1 MSEEN
6 DTHTESPA
14 SADEPTITEPKP
26 AFVFGM
32 AEILGVLGIIAGLL
46 FVGVEIG
53 QNTAGIRGSTYQDLT
68 ASSVDLLEQFLVYP
82 ELNSAAVAWI
92 SGEGYETLPQDLQSK
107 FSTFLMMF
115 VRHLESAY
123 RQTLEDTVAPE
134 VMERWVN
141 YPLFDSPLFPPWLSQ
156 RRNLIDP
163 LFLDYF
169 EELKGLRLDE
179 VAGPG

>member
-6 DTHTESPA
+6 HTHTESPA
-14 SADEPTITEPKP
+14 SADDATITKPKP
-26 AFVFGM
+26 AYVFGM

-53 QNTAGIRGSTYQDLT
+53 QNTAGIRGGTYQDLT
-68 ASSVDLLEQFLVYP
+68 SSSTNLLEQFLVYP
-82 ELNSAAVAWI
+82 ELNGAAAVWI
-92 SGEGYETLPQDLQSK
+92 SGEGYETLSPELRSK
-107 FSTFLMMF
+107 FSIFLMMF

-141 YPLFDSPLFPPWLSQ
+141 YPLFDSPLFPPWLNE

>member
-1 MSEEN
+1 MLNEN
-6 DTHTESPA
+6 DTQGESA
-14 SADEPTITEPKP
+14 ESTDKSTSTEPKP
-26 AFVFGM
+26 GYVFGM
-32 AEILGVLGIIAGLL
+32 AEILGVVGIIAGLL

-53 QNTAGIRGSTYQDLT
+53 QNTAGIRGSTYQELT
-68 ASSVDLLEQFLVYP
+68 ASSSHLLEQMLVYP
-82 ELNSAAVAWI
+82 ELNLAAGAWI
-92 SGEGYETLPQDLQSK
+92 DGGRYESLPPDLQVK

-141 YPLFDSPLFPPWLSQ
+141 YPLFDSPLFPAWLNQ

-163 LFLDYF
+163 LFLEYF
-169 EELKGLRLDE
+169 GELKGLSFDE
-179 VAGPG
+179 P

>member
-1 MSEEN
+1 MSEKS

-14 SADEPTITEPKP
+14 SADETTITKPKP
-26 AFVFGM
+26 AYVFGM

-53 QNTAGIRGSTYQDLT
+53 QNTAGIRGSTYQELT
-68 ASSVDLLEQFLVYP
+68 ASSSHLLEQMLVYP
-82 ELNSAAVAWI
+82 ELNLAAGAWI
-92 SGEGYETLPQDLQSK
+92 AGDPYESLPQDLQSK

-141 YPLFDSPLFPPWLSQ
+141 YPLFDSPLFPPWLYE

-169 EELKGLRLDE
+169 EELKGLR
-179 VAGPG
+179 

>member
-1 MSEEN
+1 MSEESE
-6 DTHTESPA
+6 TRIESPA
-14 SADEPTITEPKP
+14 SADKAKIAQPKP
-26 AFVFGM
+26 AYVFGM

-53 QNTAGIRGSTYQDLT
+53 QNTAGIRGGTYQDLT
-68 ASSVDLLEQFLVYP
+68 ASSTNLLEQFLVYP
-82 ELNSAAVAWI
+82 ELNLAAVAWI
-92 SGEGYETLPQDLQSK
+92 AGEPYETLPPERQAEFDI
-107 FSTFLMMF
+107 FLMMF

-141 YPLFDSPLFPPWLSQ
+141 YPLFDSPLFPPWLYE

-163 LFLDYF
+163 LFLVYF
-169 EELKGLRLDE
+169 EELKGLSLDE
-179 VAGPG
+179 VAGSG

>member
-6 DTHTESPA
+6 HTHTESPA
-14 SADEPTITEPKP
+14 SADDATITKP
-26 AFVFGM
+26 RPAYVFGM

-68 ASSVDLLEQFLVYP
+68 SSSVNLLEQFLVYP
-82 ELNSAAVAWI
+82 ELSTAAGAWTI
-92 SGEGYETLPQDLQSK
+92 DVGYEDLPQNLQ
-107 FSTFLMMF
+107 FEFEIFLMMF

-123 RQTLEDTVAPE
+123 RQTLEDTVTPE

-141 YPLFDSPLFPPWLSQ
+141 YPLFDSPLFPPWLEQ

-163 LFLDYF
+163 SFLAYF
-169 EELKGLRLDE
+169 QELKGL
-179 VAGPG
+179 

>member
-1 MSEEN
+1 MTEES

-14 SADEPTITEPKP
+14 GADETTITKPKP
-26 AFVFGM
+26 AYVFGM
-32 AEILGVLGIIAGLL
+32 AEVLGVLGIIAGLL

-68 ASSVDLLEQFLVYP
+68 ASSTNLLEQFLVYP
-82 ELNSAAVAWI
+82 ELNLTAVAWI
-92 SGEGYETLPQDLQSK
+92 AGEPYEDPPPDLQQQ

-141 YPLFDSPLFPPWLSQ
+141 YPLFDSPLVPPWLDSN
-156 RRNLIDP
+156 RNLIDP
-163 LFLDYF
+163 LFLEYF
-169 EELKGLRLDE
+169 KELKGLN
-179 VAGPG
+179 

>member
-1 MSEEN
+1 MLNEN
-6 DTHTESPA
+6 DRQGESA
-14 SADEPTITEPKP
+14 ESADEPTSTEPKP
-26 AFVFGM
+26 GYVFGM
-32 AEILGVLGIIAGLL
+32 AEILGVVGIIAGLL

-53 QNTAGIRGSTYQDLT
+53 QNTAGIRGSTYQELT
-68 ASSVDLLEQFLVYP
+68 ASSSHLLEQMLVYP
-82 ELNSAAVAWI
+82 ELNLAAGAWI
-92 SGEGYETLPQDLQSK
+92 EGDPYRSLPPDLQAK

-141 YPLFDSPLFPPWLSQ
+141 YPLFDSPLFPSWLND

-163 LFLDYF
+163 LFLEYF
-169 EELKGLRLDE
+169 GELKGLSFDE
-179 VAGPG
+179 P

>member
-1 MSEEN
+1 MSNES
-6 DTHTESPA
+6 DTHTDSSVKA
-14 SADEPTITEPKP
+14 SEAKNTQPNPGY
-26 AFVFGM
+26 VFGM

-53 QNTAGIRGSTYQDLT
+53 QNTKGIRGSTYQELT
-68 ASSVDLLEQFLVYP
+68 ASSSHLLELMVVYP
-82 ELNSAAVAWI
+82 ELNGAAGAWI
-92 SGEGYETLPQDLQSK
+92 AGDRYQSLSPELRSK
-107 FSTFLMMF
+107 FSNFLMMF

-141 YPLFDSPLFPPWLSQ
+141 YPLFDSPLFPAWLNA

-163 LFLDYF
+163 LFLEYF
-169 EELKGLRLDE
+169 GELKGLSFDE
-179 VAGPG
+179 TEGSN

>member
-1 MSEEN
+1 MSEES
-6 DTHTESPA
+6 DPHTETPA
-14 SADEPTITEPKP
+14 GADEAKVAKPKP

-46 FVGVEIG
+46 FVGVEIR
-53 QNTAGIRGSTYQDLT
+53 QNTAGIRGSTYQELT
-68 ASSVDLLEQFLVYP
+68 ESSSHLLEQFLVYP
-82 ELNSAAVAWI
+82 ELNLAAGAWVL
-92 SGEGYETLPQDLQSK
+92 GDPYEALPQDLQSK
-107 FSTFLMMF
+107 FSIFLMMF

-134 VMERWVN
+134 VMERWVD
-141 YPLFDSPLFPPWLSQ
+141 YPLFDSPLFPPWLNE